1 MGGRLNRD
9 HLDLLQAFVD
19 AEVRFLI
26 VGAHAVGYHVEPR
39 ATGDLD
45 VWVEPTREN
54 ARKTHAALAAFGA
67 PLSDLTV
74 ADLATAGI
82 VFQMGL
88 PPNRIDVMTEISG
101 VDFGDAWPNRVEADL
116 AGLRVPLIGFDQLL
130 ANKRAAG
137 RPKDAGDVDALERAS
152 KRQGRS

>member
-19 AEVRFLI
+19 AEVRFL
-26 VGAHAVGYHVEPR
+26 VVDAHAVGYHVEPR

-74 ADLATAGI
+74 TDLATPGI

-88 PPNRIDVMTEISG
+88 PPNRIDVLTEISG
-101 VDFGDAWPNRVEADL
+101 VDFRDAWPKRVEADL
-116 AGLRVPLIGFDQLL
+116 AGLRVPLIGFDHLL

-152 KRQGRS
+152 KHRSRS